1 MTTGRIRRSQSILS
15 VETDNSVIALNV
27 DSGLY
32 HGLDGSGPHIWAL
45 LAEPTTQE
53 AVVNALLADFDID
66 RDTCTAQV
74 TAFLDGL
81 RQRGLLTDLP

>member
-1 MTTGRIRRSQSILS
+1 MTTGQIRRSQSTLT
-15 VETDNSVIALNV
+15 VQTDGSLIALNI

-32 HGLDGSGPHIWAL
+32 HGLDGSGPRIWDL
-45 LAEPTTQE
+45 LAEPTTPE
-53 AVVNALLADFDID
+53 AVVEALLADFDID
-66 RDTCTAQV
+66 RNTCTAQV

>member
-1 MTTGRIRRSQSILS
+1 MTTGQICRSQSILT
-15 VETDNSVIALNV
+15 VETEDSVIALNV

-32 HGLDGSGPHIWAL
+32 HGLDGSAPRIWAL
-45 LAEPTTQE
+45 LAEPTTPE